1 MKSLFAIF
9 IGKVEQSFFLLYNR
23 QRFFRNIV
31 LIKRTAGKVSETGVL
46 EQIFNSSNFNYLPRA
61 MTAASI
67 RQEVIADNIANVN
80 TPNFKKSAVEFEELL
95 ARELYGEEPDGKL
108 KLVRTH
114 DKHLPFEPLEF
125 HAEPQIVQDNSTTMR
140 MDKNNVDID
149 IEMASLTKN
158 QLYYNAIAT
167 QFGGYVT
174 TMKNAITSGQQ

>member
-1 MKSLFAIF
+1 MK
-9 IGKVEQSFFLLYNR
+9 KVFFCCTIDED
-23 QRFFRNIV
+23 FFRNIG

-61 MTAASI
+61 MTAANI

-80 TPNFKKSAVEFEELL
+80 TPNYKRSVVEFEELL

-125 HAEPQIVQDNSTTMR
+125 HAEPQIVQDNSTIMR
-140 MDKNNVDID
+140 KDKNNVDID
-149 IEMASLTKN
+149 IEMASLAKN

-174 TMKNAITSGQQ
+174 TLRNAITSGQQ